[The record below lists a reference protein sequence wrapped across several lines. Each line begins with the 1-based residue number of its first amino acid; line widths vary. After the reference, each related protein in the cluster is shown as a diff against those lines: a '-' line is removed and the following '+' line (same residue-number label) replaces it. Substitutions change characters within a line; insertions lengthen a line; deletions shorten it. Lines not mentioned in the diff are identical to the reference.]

1 MYILGNTDYNL
12 DYFDIENY
20 ELNVFQILQT
30 FWSYIDGV
38 DYGAWWIN
46 RYWFKNRHKEELYML
61 CILWNEEEY
70 IDLTLVLIEI
80 EQKTDCYKAGAHCDK
95 KRYMKFK
102 KKKIKKRKKKGK
114 KNFFV

>member
-1 MYILGNTDYNL
+1 MYILCNTDYNL

-30 FWSYIDGV
+30 FRSYIDDV
-38 DYGAWWIN
+38 DYGTWWIN
-46 RYWFKNRHKEELYML
+46 RYWFKNRHKVELYIL

-70 IDLTLVLIEI
+70 IDLTLVLTEI
-80 EQKTDCYKAGAHCDK
+80 EQKADCYKAGAHCDK

-102 KKKIKKRKKKGK
+102 IKK
-114 KNFFV
+114 